1 MKNLTIKTYKSNIDF
16 CVDGEWIT
24 VDIAPDF
31 AGYELYQ
38 TLEEWID
45 DVIDEQFGGVIL
57 TPESFEEIVSTLR
70 IYCNHYFA

>member
-1 MKNLTIKTYKSNIDF
+1 MNNLTINAYKNNIDF

-31 AGYELYQ
+31 ACYDLCQ

-45 DVIDEQFGGVIL
+45 DIIEEQFGGVIL
-57 TPESFEEIVSTLR
+57 SPDSFEKIVSTLR
-70 IYCNHYFA
+70 IYCNHYFV